1 LIVGIYIIILQVVIL
16 GLILE
21 PRIFHST
28 VGVHPILVL
37 FAIFA
42 GLERF
47 GILGALLAVP
57 VTGLVQE
64 IVIAYWKRYQ
74 ARHPEQFPLEAPA
87 VAPELAPPE
96 RVAEQHVEAVPDT

>member
-1 LIVGIYIIILQVVIL
+1 M

-21 PRIFHST
+21 PRIFSRT

-47 GILGALLAVP
+47 GILGVLLAVP

-64 IVIAYWKRYQ
+64 ILIAYWKRYQ
-74 ARHPEQFPLEAPA
+74 TRHPDQFLSEAPPSA
-87 VAPELAPPE
+87 QTE
-96 RVAEQHVEAVPDT
+96 RVAEQFTKTSSEN

>member
-1 LIVGIYIIILQVVIL
+1 MALFQDCSVSFLRFPRGWETALIVGISIITLQVVIL

-21 PRIFHST
+21 PRIFNRT
-28 VGVHPILVL
+28 VGVHPILVI

-47 GILGALLAVP
+47 GILGVLLAIP

-64 IVIAYWKRYQ
+64 ILIAYWKKY
-74 ARHPEQFPLEAPA
+74 
-87 VAPELAPPE
+87 
-96 RVAEQHVEAVPDT
+96 